1 MYDLIEKNL
10 QNEDLEVLRRRG
22 FELEDYIDD
31 FYDDHGWD
39 SEDED

>member
-22 FELEDYIDD
+22 FDFEDYISDY
-31 FYDDHGWD
+31 YDDHGWD

>member
-1 MYDLIEKNL
+1 MYDLVEENL
-10 QNEDLEVLRRRG
+10 QNEDLEVLKRRG

>member
-1 MYDLIEKNL
+1 MYGLIEENL

-22 FELEDYIDD
+22 FKLEDYIDD
-31 FYDDHGWD
+31 YYDDHVWN

>member
-1 MYDLIEKNL
+1 MYDLVEKNL

-22 FELEDYIDD
+22 FDFGYYISDY
-31 FYDDHGWD
+31 YDDHGWD